1 MKYSVDLVEHQLGKR
16 SADSEAEAKAE
27 ADPLLYFAAPYG
39 HRYGFPHNV
48 YGQELI
54 HSSNLGICTNYLGA
68 QVPC

>member
-16 SADSEAEAKAE
+16 SADSE

-54 HSSNLGICTNYLGA
+54 HSSNLGVCTNYLGA